1 MTATRVSPTSPGLAC
16 AVDLGGSSLRAALVA
31 SDGETT
37 AIASRPHRMGE
48 AADASIWWHEL
59 LACLGRTGSF
69 PACADV
75 AITGVTR
82 TQVLADTAGAPTRP
96 AQCFSDGRATTE
108 AAELAGTVDGTWTE
122 MTPYHPL
129 ARLRWAERHDPV
141 AFARA
146 RFVLQPKDWLALR
159 LTGIAACDPV
169 ANAWAFRRDGTP
181 CSPHRLMPPMTDPA
195 APIGVTATGVPVFMA
210 SMDTWCATIG
220 TGAAHSGV
228 AYLVSGT
235 SDAAGAFDMVPRHLA
250 GRVTL
255 PWGGGLFHT
264 GGPSN
269 AGGDTLAWAAD
280 ILGLDGPA
288 RLSALAAE
296 AGDPPLFLPYL
307 TGERVPLWRADARGA
322 FLGLGRAHGRAEM
335 ARAVLEGVAMAD
347 RDILDGLEFDSLII
361 SGGGA
366 RSDFWCQIRA
376 DALGR
381 PVTRTAH
388 DEPGLVGAAA
398 MVWTGL
404 GHYASV
410 HEAQAAMA
418 RTDRVFATR
427 PTETARLDA
436 VFSRFKQAQAVCLS
450 A

>member
-1 MTATRVSPTSPGLAC
+1 MTSLATPDGLVC
-16 AVDLGGSSLRAALVA
+16 AVDIGGSSLRAALVA
-31 SDGETT
+31 SDGEI
-37 AIASRPHRMGE
+37 AALASRPHRMGE
-48 AADASIWWHEL
+48 EADATIWWHAL
-59 LACLGRTGSF
+59 LACLAELDLARARGL
-69 PACADV
+69 

-82 TQVLADTAGAPTRP
+82 TQVLSDASGMPTRP
-96 AQCFSDGRATTE
+96 AQCFSDGRPTAE

-129 ARLRWAERHDPV
+129 ARLRWAERHDP
-141 AFARA
+141 AAYARS

-159 LTGIAACDPV
+159 LTGIAASDPV
-169 ANAWAFRRDGTP
+169 ANAWTFRQDGKS
-181 CSPHRLMPPMTDPA
+181 CRPHHLMPPILNPA
-195 APIGVTATGVPVFMA
+195 APVGVTAAGMPVFMA

-220 TGAAHSGV
+220 TGAAHAGG

-235 SDAAGAFDMVPRHLA
+235 SDAAGAFDTAPRHLA

-255 PWGGGLFHT
+255 PWGDGLFHT

-288 RLSALAAE
+288 QLAALATE

-322 FLGLGRAHGRAEM
+322 FLGLSRGHGRAEM
-335 ARAVLEGVAMAD
+335 ARAVLEGVATAD
-347 RDILDGLEFDSLII
+347 RDILDGLDFGGLVI

-366 RSDFWCQIRA
+366 RSDFWCQVRA

-388 DEPGLVGAAA
+388 REPSLVGAAA

-404 GHYASV
+404 GRYGSLR
-410 HEAQAAMA
+410 EAQAAMA
-418 RTDRVFATR
+418 RTDRVFAPR
-427 PTETARLDA
+427 PNETARLDA
-436 VFSRFKQAQAVCLS
+436 VFSRFKQAQAVCLY